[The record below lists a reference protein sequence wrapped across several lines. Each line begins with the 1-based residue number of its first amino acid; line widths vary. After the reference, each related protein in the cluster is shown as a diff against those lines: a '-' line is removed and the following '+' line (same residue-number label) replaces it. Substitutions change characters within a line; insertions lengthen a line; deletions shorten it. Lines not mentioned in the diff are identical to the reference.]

1 MKQFFGGCLGAFIG
15 VLLGII
21 ILAVVMFAAITS
33 SISGTLGADKREK
46 TEKINLKGPV
56 MRIDLSGEIYDT
68 PKKNWFSNFNFDDLF
83 KDKDIILPQLVRT
96 IEYAKQDN
104 KIKGIYIRMYN
115 FNASVTQLE
124 EIRKAIKDFRSSG
137 KWVYVYADSYFQ
149 GAYYLASAANKITM
163 HPQGMFLWKGLASQI
178 TFYKKALDKLDI
190 QVQVFRHGKF
200 KSAVEPFILEK
211 MSDENK
217 HQMRT
222 LLNSVWNTMLANI
235 SEDRKI
241 SIQELNNYA
250 NNLDTRDAELT
261 LKYKFIDLISDETQV
276 ESIIAEQI
284 KKDKDQLFTDYHL
297 YKKNSNKLYAEESTD
312 KIAIVYASGQIADE
326 ATGSNSDDII
336 TPIKLLS
343 TLKKVEDNTKI
354 KAVVLRVNS
363 PGGSAFASDIIWG
376 AIKKLKAKKPVVV
389 SFGDVAASGGY
400 YISCGADYI
409 FTDKNTITGSIG
421 VFGLMPNFQTLM
433 QKDLGLNT
441 DTVKTNTY
449 ADFMSVLR
457 PIQPKEYEAIMYGI
471 EKVYKTFLSRVSEG
485 RKLRISYIDS
495 IGQGRVWS
503 GSDAVQLKLAD
514 KTGTLEDA
522 IAYAASKVG
531 LKNFDIDEYPKIK
544 PPFQQFLD
552 NMNDGAL
559 EEKILKTQ
567 TGPLYKD
574 ILFFKQLLKDKQ
586 FTYLSLLPYQIKI
599 N

>member
-33 SISGTLGADKREK
+33 SISGTLGADKQEK
-46 TEKINLKGPV
+46 TEKKDISGPV

-83 KDKDIILPQLVRT
+83 KDKDIILPQLART

-124 EIRKAIKDFRSSG
+124 EIRKAIKDFQSSG

-149 GAYYLASAANKITM
+149 GAYYLASAANKIAM

-326 ATGSNSDDII
+326 ATGSNNDDII
-336 TPIKLLS
+336 TPAKLLS
-343 TLKKVEDNTKI
+343 TLKKIEDNKKI

-376 AIKKLKAKKPVVV
+376 AIKKLKAKKPVIV

-441 DTVKTNTY
+441 DTVKTNAY

-457 PIQPKEYEAIMYGI
+457 PVQPKEYEAIMYGI

-485 RKLRISYIDS
+485 RKLRVSYIDS

-503 GSDAVQLKLAD
+503 GAGAVQLKLAD